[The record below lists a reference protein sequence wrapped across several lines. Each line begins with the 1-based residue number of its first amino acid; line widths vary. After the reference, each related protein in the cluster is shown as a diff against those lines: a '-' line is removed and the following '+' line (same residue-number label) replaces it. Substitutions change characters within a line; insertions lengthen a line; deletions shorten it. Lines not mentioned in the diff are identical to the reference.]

1 MKDTS
6 VNTSA
11 AHGGIVGFAGSRHGS
26 VPEAK
31 VLVSV
36 LASQGVS
43 FLVGCAPGVD
53 QSFRQALLPFA
64 SRTTVHCA
72 FSARAGQI
80 AQSEL
85 TAVCR
90 VGTTPSAAAALH
102 RRTVG
107 MVADCTYLV
116 LFPDDPRTGT
126 WGRGSSLAFRT
137 AMQQNKRVF
146 VVTAIPPLATRHAR
160 VIPASLFGV
169 VSGYLVVPANAEAT
183 HAA

>member
-1 MKDTS
+1 M
-6 VNTSA
+6 VL
-11 AHGGIVGFAGSRHGS
+11 

-31 VLVSV
+31 ALVSK
-36 LASQGVS
+36 LASDGAS
-43 FLVGCAPGVD
+43 FLVGCAGGVD
-53 QSFRQALLPFA
+53 SSFRQALVSHA

-72 FSARAGQI
+72 FPDRARQI
-80 AQSEL
+80 AQSGFK
-85 TAVCR
+85 TVCR

-107 MVADCTYLV
+107 MVADCTSLV
-116 LFPDDPRTGT
+116 IFPDNPRSGT

-146 VVTAIPPLATRHAR
+146 VVTAIPPLSARRTR
-160 VIPASLFGV
+160 VIPASLCGV